1 MFLEFW
7 MICVFFILFAVAMR
21 NMYLTGY
28 RKGALETIANTTDL
42 TLYALKSQGLID
54 IVEDINGEEKIVKAL
69 PSEEEFEKMMELVRE
84 QIRDEENQN
93 DK

>member
-1 MFLEFW
+1 MFLEVW
-7 MICVFFILFAVAMR
+7 MIVVFFVVFASGMR

-28 RKGALETIANTTDL
+28 RKGSLETIANTADL

-54 IVEDINGEEKIVKAL
+54 IVEDIDGQEKIVKAL
-69 PSEEEFEKMMELVRE
+69 PSDEEFETMMEIARE
-84 QIRDEENQN
+84 QVRNEENED